1 MFLGILYAGP
11 TMNANGEITVVD
23 IPTQQKVISRTSVMT
38 NLGYYIKSEELLEF
52 KNLISEKVKQQNSR

>member
-1 MFLGILYAGP
+1 
-11 TMNANGEITVVD
+11 MNANGEISVVD
-23 IPTQQKVISRTSVMT
+23 IPTQQKVISKTSVMT